1 MEDKVFERHT
11 RLRSFPPAQLAYIVY
26 RRLRE
31 QGLHTTLRWVQDKL
45 VRRFQ
50 GTSPRESCEVA
61 PRLHVGGQHT
71 RRGLQRMRRE
81 GIGAV
86 VNMRE
91 EADDAERDVLLD
103 DYLWLP
109 TTDDAPP
116 TLEDL
121 ERGAAFI
128 EEQIA
133 EGRGVYV
140 HCASGVGRAPTMAA
154 AYLVSQGVEPEE
166 AWARIR
172 KTRPFVRPA
181 PKQIE
186 VVEEFARRRSAQE
199 QEVEEQQEE
208 QEGEMEELKVRA
220 MERITSDP
228 ALTDP
233 LTDEEAHPLI
243 RWAEAQI
250 TRLVEQLEGGDEQ
263 EAWERLEPRLQEL
276 RRRMREIARRSAE
289 AEEPLSEIER
299 RLDSYNIASTEDED
313 DEEAL

>member
-1 MEDKVFERHT
+1 MEDKVFKRHS
-11 RLRSFPPAQLAYIVY
+11 RLRAFPPAQLAYIIY

-31 QGLHTTLRWVQDKL
+31 QGLHTTLRWVQDKV

-50 GTSPRESCEVA
+50 GTSPKESCEVA
-61 PRLHVGGQHT
+61 PGLHVGGQHT
-71 RRGLQRMRRE
+71 RRGLQRMRQE
-81 GIGAV
+81 GIGAI

-128 EEQIA
+128 EAQIEQ
-133 EGRGVYV
+133 GQGVYV

-154 AYLVSQGVEPEE
+154 AYLVSQGLEPEE
-166 AWARIR
+166 AWAQIR
-172 KTRPFVRPA
+172 KKRPFVRPA

-186 VVEEFARRRSAQE
+186 VVEEFARRRSVQE
-199 QEVEEQQEE
+199 QEAKEPEEE
-208 QEGEMEELKVRA
+208 QEGEMEELKMRA

-233 LTDEEAHPLI
+233 LTDEQALPLI
-243 RWAEAQI
+243 AWAEDQI
-250 TRLVEQLEGGDEQ
+250 VQLVEQLEDEDKEQ
-263 EAWERLEPRLQEL
+263 AWERLEPRLQAL
-276 RRRMREIARRSAE
+276 RRRMREIARQSTE
-289 AEEPLSEIER
+289 ASPSTLKQ
-299 RLDSYNIASTEDED
+299 RLESYNIADTEVKD